1 MREKK
6 QVTHELSQALDS
18 LRSISGKEGA
28 TADEIR
34 SATEL
39 VERLTDELNAINVA
53 EAAERAAVA
62 ARADQNNP
70 EIRDIARR
78 FSMAKFIRELSGENG
93 IQLTGL
99 EAEVARMGQE
109 EAERNNV
116 KLQGS
121 AIPMSILNARAFG
134 GNNATTP
141 ADGGYLIASEL
152 QYQEALRKRLILTQA
167 GATYVGGLV
176 GNITLIEGS
185 GVSVSWENE
194 NDEVADTKKQFT
206 TRNAS
211 PKRCAISVPVSKQ
224 LALQSSFDV
233 DQLILNDIYAA
244 HAEAIEN
251 AALNGTGTKQP
262 TGLINTS
269 GIETIALGD
278 NGSVPTFASMVAL
291 ETAISLNNADLGRM
305 AYITNPKIRGLFKT
319 TLKASNV
326 SGFIWENN
334 EVNGYQAYT
343 SNLVPSNL
351 TKGSASEKCS
361 AILFGDWSKLW
372 ILSWGGLD
380 LVVDP
385 YTMKKLGAYEVTLNA
400 YHDIHVRRKEAFA
413 MIKDALDT
421 PAGA

>member
-194 NDEVADTKKQFT
+194 NDEVADTKKQFS

-278 NGSVPTFASMVAL
+278 NGAVPTFASMVAL

-319 TLKASNV
+319 TLKANNV
-326 SGFIWENN
+326 SGFIWERN

>member
-194 NDEVADTKKQFT
+194 NDEVADTKKQFS

-319 TLKASNV
+319 TLKANNV
-326 SGFIWENN
+326 SGFIWERN

>member
-194 NDEVADTKKQFT
+194 NDEVADTKKQFS

-319 TLKASNV
+319 TLKANNV
-326 SGFIWENN
+326 SGFIWERN

-421 PAGA
+421 PVGA

>member
-39 VERLTDELNAINVA
+39 VERLTDELNTINVA

-70 EIRDIARR
+70 EIKDMARR

-93 IQLTGL
+93 IQLTGV

-141 ADGGYLIASEL
+141 ADGGYLINSDL
-152 QYQEALRKRLILTQA
+152 QYQEALRNRLILTQA

-176 GNITLIEGS
+176 GNITLVEGS

-194 NDEVADTKKQFT
+194 NDEVADTKKQFST
-206 TRNAS
+206 QSETLCYQ
-211 PKRCAISVPVSKQ
+211 CAGV
-224 LALQSSFDV
+224 
-233 DQLILNDIYAA
+233 
-244 HAEAIEN
+244 
-251 AALNGTGTKQP
+251 
-262 TGLINTS
+262 
-269 GIETIALGD
+269 
-278 NGSVPTFASMVAL
+278 
-291 ETAISLNNADLGRM
+291 
-305 AYITNPKIRGLFKT
+305 
-319 TLKASNV
+319 
-326 SGFIWENN
+326 
-334 EVNGYQAYT
+334 
-343 SNLVPSNL
+343 
-351 TKGSASEKCS
+351 
-361 AILFGDWSKLW
+361 
-372 ILSWGGLD
+372 
-380 LVVDP
+380 
-385 YTMKKLGAYEVTLNA
+385 
-400 YHDIHVRRKEAFA
+400 
-413 MIKDALDT
+413 
-421 PAGA
+421 